1 MRASQRISAVQAG
14 RAAPIAAT
22 WGMMWLSC
30 GSNVGPRYPKS
41 IPAVC
46 AISLRLNPNRGM
58 VSVASLVRAVAR
70 YLAWVVAWRGLEPER
85 NSHGVTKRV

>member
-1 MRASQRISAVQAG
+1 MAQLRVERRSAV
-14 RAAPIAAT
+14 PEIDP
-22 WGMMWLSC
+22 
-30 GSNVGPRYPKS
+30 VGL
-41 IPAVC
+41 